1 MFLGMLSTEAISAV
15 ISGVLVA
22 VVFTLIVFLVTKLE
36 RVYRRKAP
44 ASLVEKVTVFQAL
57 WKGPSFEMARK
68 VAWRVFLIVF
78 AAVLLLTFYGVYQNT
93 VPSPFR

>member
-1 MFLGMLSTEAISAV
+1 MSAA

-22 VVFTLIVFLVTKLE
+22 VVFTLIAFLVTKLA

-44 ASLVEKVTVFQAL
+44 ALLVEKLAIFQAL

-68 VAWRVFLIVF
+68 VAWRILLIAF
-78 AAVLLLTFYGVYQNT
+78 AAALLLTFYNVRRLS
-93 VPSPFR
+93 SP

>member
-1 MFLGMLSTEAISAV
+1 MLSTEAISAV
-15 ISGVLVA
+15 ITGVLVA
-22 VVFTLIVFLVTKLE
+22 IVFTLIVFLVAKLE

-68 VAWRVFLIVF
+68 VAWGILLILF
-78 AAVLLLTFYGVYQNT
+78 AASLLLTFCNVR
-93 VPSPFR
+93 VLPSP

>member
-1 MFLGMLSTEAISAV
+1 MLSTEAISAV
-15 ISGVLVA
+15 ISGALVA

-44 ASLVEKVTVFQAL
+44 ASLVEKVTGFQAL

-78 AAVLLLTFYGVYQNT
+78 SAVLLLTFYGVWYSARR
-93 VPSPFR
+93 PSFPFR

>member
-1 MFLGMLSTEAISAV
+1 MLGMLTTEAISAV
-15 ISGVLVA
+15 ITGVLVA
-22 VVFTLIVFLVTKLE
+22 VVFTLIVFLVTKFE

-44 ASLVEKVTVFQAL
+44 ASLVEKIAIFQAH

-78 AAVLLLTFYGVYQNT
+78 AAGLLLTFYNVWYWARQH
-93 VPSPFR
+93 PW